1 MHQKN
6 LKAPLPRKAL
16 KRKTTENFDHSV
28 RFKYKYSRQYKR
40 RYLIWCLPTVFVKAL
55 KRNLQEDLF
64 LVRIFKKKLQT
75 HQKILKTESHKR
87 FEKTLK
93 TLVLVK
99 SRKEKHERSQKS
111 LRTLVLV
118 KALKKKKSKNS
129 GLQKAFSKRTNAP
142 ENSENYS
149 PPQGFETRTSKNSG
163 PPKG

>member
-75 HQKILKTESHKR
+75 HQKILKTVNPIR
-87 FEKTLK
+87 D
-93 TLVLVK
+93 
-99 SRKEKHERSQKS
+99 
-111 LRTLVLV
+111 
-118 KALKKKKSKNS
+118 LKK
-129 GLQKAFSKRTNAP
+129 QT
-142 ENSENYS
+142 
-149 PPQGFETRTSKNSG
+149 KNSG
-163 PPKG
+163 PCKE